1 MTGAGRTA
9 QPLQPAAPFARWS
22 AMLAAGLGCLALAV
36 VVATFP
42 LASMAGQLSPQAV
55 TSTLTLAFAVVGLL
69 VALRQPRNSMG
80 WLLLA
85 ASVLIP
91 LNFAASY
98 YAELDYRLGHHLP
111 LGAVALV
118 LQPSWAPGIVS
129 FGLAVLLF
137 PDGRL
142 PSPRLRWVL
151 RVYLA
156 IGAVW
161 AGGAVAITIGAIAAG
176 KVRVDSTGNLVS
188 LDGSL
193 HGDTAWWGIVQ
204 IVFFALLI
212 AVTVASL
219 IGQVVRFKR
228 STGERRQQ
236 LKWLLSGT
244 AVAMPGLALSIVFG
258 SATGILGV
266 LGDIGFV
273 LVAALPISIGVAV
286 LRYRL
291 YDIDRLISRTLAYG
305 AVTALLA
312 GAYAGLVLL
321 ATRELRFSS
330 EVAVAV
336 STLAAAAAFNP
347 VRRWVQ
353 HAVDRRFNRARYDAD
368 LIVAA
373 FAARLQ
379 DTADLDATTLD
390 LSETVQQALEPEHLS
405 LWIGEVA
412 S

>member
-1 MTGAGRTA
+1 MTVAGRTA

-22 AMLAAGLGCLALAV
+22 AVLAAGLGCLALAV

-42 LASMAGQLSPQAV
+42 LGSMTGQLNPSAV
-55 TSTLTLAFAVVGLL
+55 AATLVALVFAAVGLL
-69 VALRQPRNSMG
+69 LALRQPRNPMG

-85 ASVLIP
+85 ASVLVA
-91 LNFAASY
+91 LNFAAAY

-129 FGLAVLLF
+129 FGLAVMLF

-142 PSPRLRWVL
+142 PSPRLRWIL

-156 IGAVW
+156 IGGVW
-161 AGGAVAITIGAIAAG
+161 VGGAVAITIGAIAAG
-176 KVRVDSTGNLVS
+176 DVRVDSSGNLVG
-188 LDGSL
+188 LDSP
-193 HGDTAWWGIVQ
+193 HGDTEWWGIVQ
-204 IVFFALLI
+204 GVFFVLLI
-212 AVTVASL
+212 AVSVGSL
-219 IGQVVRFKR
+219 AGQVVRFRR
-228 STGERRQQ
+228 SAGERRQQ

-244 AVAMPGLALSIVFG
+244 AVALPGLGLSIALG
-258 SATGILGV
+258 SATGFLGAI
-266 LGDIGFV
+266 GGIGFA
-273 LVAALPISIGVAV
+273 LAAALPLSIGVAV

-347 VRRWVQ
+347 VRRRVQ

-379 DTADLDATTLD
+379 DTADPDATTLD
-390 LSETVQQALEPEHLS
+390 LGETVQQALEPAHLS

>member
-1 MTGAGRTA
+1 MTVAGTTA

-22 AMLAAGLGCLALAV
+22 AVLAAGLGCLALAV

-42 LASMAGQLSPQAV
+42 LASMAGQLSPQVV
-55 TSTLTLAFAVVGLL
+55 TSVLTLVFAVVGLL

-85 ASVLIP
+85 AGVLIQ

-137 PDGRL
+137 PDGHL

-176 KVRVDSTGNLVS
+176 QVRVDSSGNLVS
-188 LDGSL
+188 IDSW
-193 HGDTAWWGIVQ
+193 HGDTEWWGIVQ

-219 IGQVVRFKR
+219 VGQVVRFRR

-244 AVAMPGLALSIVFG
+244 AVAMPGLALSIAFG
-258 SATGILGV
+258 SATGFLAVVGS
-266 LGDIGFV
+266 IGFAM
-273 LVAALPISIGVAV
+273 VAALPISIGVAV

-312 GAYAGLVLL
+312 AAYAGLVLL

-353 HAVDRRFNRARYDAD
+353 RAVDRRFNRARYDAD
-368 LIVAA
+368 RIVAA

-379 DTADLDATTLD
+379 DTADPDATTLD
-390 LSETVQQALEPEHLS
+390 LEETVQQALEPEHLS

>member
-1 MTGAGRTA
+1 MTVAGGTA
-9 QPLQPAAPFARWS
+9 QPLQPAAPFARWT
-22 AMLAAGLGCLALAV
+22 AVLAAGLGCLALAV

-42 LASMAGQLSPQAV
+42 LASMAGQLSPQVVASV
-55 TSTLTLAFAVVGLL
+55 LTLVFAVVGLL

-85 ASVLIP
+85 ASVLIQ

-142 PSPRLRWVL
+142 PSPRLRWIL

-161 AGGAVAITIGAIAAG
+161 AGGAVAITIGALAAG
-176 KVRVDSTGNLVS
+176 DVRVDASGNLVGIDS
-188 LDGSL
+188 P
-193 HGDTAWWGIVQ
+193 HGDTEWWGIVQ
-204 IVFFALLI
+204 IVFFALLVAI
-212 AVTVASL
+212 AIGSL
-219 IGQVVRFKR
+219 AGQAVRFRR

-244 AVAMPGLALSIVFG
+244 AAAMPGLGLSIALG
-258 SATGILGV
+258 SATGFLGAV
-266 LGDIGFV
+266 GGIGFA
-273 LVAALPISIGVAV
+273 LVAALPIGIGVAV

-312 GAYAGLVLL
+312 GAYVGLVLL

-347 VRRWVQ
+347 VRRRVQ

-379 DTADLDATTLD
+379 DTADPDATTLD
-390 LSETVQQALEPEHLS
+390 LGATVQQALEPAHLS
-405 LWIGEVA
+405 LWTAEIA